1 MKATQIRWMGLTAAV
16 LVLFLGYRV
25 AGQKDRKVAEAV
37 IYRATPVPDRI
48 ILTWAGDPS
57 TTAAVTWRTD
67 ATVTAAVAQIAVA
80 EDGPAFVKKAKPV
93 TASTENGT
101 ENYHSVRF
109 TGLQPD
115 SQYVYRVGD
124 GANWSDWNQFRT
136 AAAGP
141 APLEF
146 IYVGD
151 AQNDLFSLWS
161 RVIRNGYSEAPK
173 ARFILHAGD
182 LVNRGLVDSEWGEWH
197 ASAGW
202 INRSVFSVP
211 TPGNHEYTAGEDKI
225 RRLTGHWRKTFTLP
239 ENGVAGLEESNYW
252 FDIQGVRIVS
262 MNSNERQKDQVAW
275 LDKLLSGN
283 PNKWTILTFHHPIL
297 STARGRDNKELREMW
312 QPVFDKYR
320 VDMVLTGHDH
330 TYGRSNVATGTSTKL
345 GGTVYVVSVSGPKM
359 YSLEPEPW
367 MQRKAEDTQLYQII
381 RIDGKQLKYEA
392 RTARGVIYDAFTLT
406 KSNGKPNKISN
417 TKVAAPEHVRT
428 EEERAAIIKEAADRK
443 AEADRKAA
451 EEKKKAAQ

>member
-1 MKATQIRWMGLTAAV
+1 MKDSQFRWMGLCAAA
-16 LVLFLGYRV
+16 LVLLLGYQV

-48 ILTWAGDPS
+48 ILTWRGDPS

-67 ATVTAAVAQIAVA
+67 ATVAGGLAQIAVA
-80 EDGPAFVKKAKPV
+80 EDGPLFVKKAKAV
-93 TASTENGT
+93 NAVVEKGT
-101 ENYHSVRF
+101 ENYFSVQF

-151 AQNDLFSLWS
+151 AQNDIYSLWS
-161 RVIRNGYSEAPK
+161 RLIRQGYSDAPK

-182 LVNRGLVDSEWGEWH
+182 LVNRGAMDYEWGEWH
-197 ASAGW
+197 AAAGW

-211 TPGNHEYTAGEDKI
+211 TPGNHEYAAGDDKV
-225 RRLTGHWRKTFTLP
+225 RRLTRHWRKQFTLP
-239 ENGVAGLEESNYW
+239 ENGVTGLEETNYW
-252 FDIQGVRIVS
+252 FDIQDVRIVS
-262 MNSNERQKDQVAW
+262 MNSNERQQEQTAW
-275 LDKLLSGN
+275 LDKLLANN

-297 STARGRDNKELREMW
+297 STAKGRDNKELREMW

-330 TYGRSNVATGTSTKL
+330 TYGRSNVATGTSTQK

-359 YSLEPEPW
+359 YSLEREPW
-367 MQRKAEDTQLYQII
+367 MQRAAEDTQLYQII
-381 RIDGKQLKYEA
+381 RVDGNQLRYEA
-392 RTARGVIYDAFTLT
+392 RTARGALYDAFTLT
-406 KSNGKPNKISN
+406 KVSGKPNMISN
-417 TKVAAPEHVRT
+417 PREAAPELLRT
-428 EEERAAIIKEAADRK
+428 EAERAAIVKEAAGRK
-443 AEADRKAA
+443 AE
-451 EEKKKAAQ
+451 EEKKKAAK